1 MIVDRYYYH
10 QLNKQ
15 DQAVYRAFY
24 DGVMAHQDII
34 PIPVRDYF
42 PKEAFERIFDAMTKD
57 NPLIYYLNQSACS
70 CASDMFGHFAICPQY
85 FFPKEKVKEYN
96 RKIEKEVRHDVMS
109 HVKAYGL
116 QCDKAKGIIHLGAT
130 SAYVGDNT
138 DVIQMNEALKLIR
151 VKLVNLINNLKEF
164 SLKYKDVPTLGFTH
178 FQAAQLTTVGK
189 RATLWA
195 QDLILD
201 LEDLNYRIDNMKLR
215 GVKGTTGTQA
225 SFLSLFEGD
234 HQKVSELDKIVC
246 KKMGYKY
253 SYAVSGQTYTR
264 KLDYQ
269 VLSILSGIAQSMHK
283 MTNDIR
289 LLQSLKELEEPF
301 EKNQIGSSAMA
312 YKRNPMR
319 SERIASLS
327 KYIITE
333 SLSPALVQATQW
345 LERSLD
351 DSANKRLAIPQAFM
365 AADAIL
371 EIGINVTDGL
381 VVYENMINKHINEE
395 LPFMATE
402 TILMEAVKRGG
413 DRQEL
418 HEIIREYSM
427 KAAYRVKQEGLN
439 NNLIDLIIEDPA
451 FKMSKE
457 EILSIMDP
465 KNFVG
470 RAPEQVVEFVNET
483 LEPAIKEYKE
493 LIGNI
498 KVDLHV

>member
-1 MIVDRYYYH
+1 MTDNKYTMYTNPLTDRYCSKDMSYIFSPQFKFSTWRRLWVALAEGEH
-10 QLNKQ
+10 ELGLNITEEQL
-15 DQAVYRAFY
+15 DELRANV
-24 DGVMAHQDII
+24 DNIN
-34 PIPVRDYF
+34 
-42 PKEAFERIFDAMTKD
+42 FEDA
-57 NPLIYYLNQSACS
+57 
-70 CASDMFGHFAICPQY
+70 
-85 FFPKEKVKEYN
+85 

-130 SAYVGDNT
+130 SAFVGDNT
-138 DVIQMNEALKLIR
+138 DVIQMTEALKLIR
-151 VKLVNLINNLKEF
+151 VKLVNLINNLKDF
-164 SLKYKDVPTLGFTH
+164 SMKYKDMPALGFTH

-189 RATLWA
+189 RATLWT
-195 QDLILD
+195 QDLIID
-201 LEDLNYRIDNMKLR
+201 LEDLNFRIENMKLR

-225 SFLSLFEGD
+225 SFLNLFEGD
-234 HQKVSELDKIVC
+234 HDKVKELDKKIC
-246 KKMGYKY
+246 EKMGYKS

-269 VLSILSGIAQSMHK
+269 VASILSGIAQSMHK

-327 KYIITE
+327 KYIISE
-333 SLSPALVQATQW
+333 SLSPALVESTQW
-345 LERSLD
+345 LERTLD
-351 DSANKRLAIPQAFM
+351 DSANKRLSIPQAFM
-365 AADAIL
+365 ATDAIL

-381 VVYENMINKHINEE
+381 VVYENMISKRINEE

-402 TILMEAVKRGG
+402 NILMEAVKRGG

-418 HEIIREYSM
+418 HEVIRELSM
-427 KAAYRVKQEGLN
+427 KAAYRVKHEGKD
-439 NNLIDLIIEDPA
+439 NNLIDLIIESSA
-451 FKMSKE
+451 FNMDKE

-465 KNFVG
+465 KNFIG
-470 RAPEQVVEFVNET
+470 RAPEQVEDFVRDIV
-483 LEPAIKEYKE
+483 EPAIEPFKDN
-493 LIGNI
+493 IGIN
-498 KVDLHV
+498 VDLHV

>member
-1 MIVDRYYYH
+1 MNEYYQSPLSQRYAS
-10 QLNKQ
+10 KEM
-15 DQAVYRAFY
+15 QALFSNDKKFTTWRRLWIALAESEKELGLDITEEQIEELKAHALDINY
-24 DGVMAHQDII
+24 DVAKA
-34 PIPVRDYF
+34 R
-42 PKEAFERIFDAMTKD
+42 
-57 NPLIYYLNQSACS
+57 
-70 CASDMFGHFAICPQY
+70 
-85 FFPKEKVKEYN
+85 
-96 RKIEKEVRHDVMS
+96 EKEVRHDVMS
-109 HVKAYGL
+109 HVYAYGV
-116 QCDKAKGIIHLGAT
+116 QCPKAKGIIHLGAT

-151 VKLVNLINNLKEF
+151 IKLVNLINNLKQF
-164 SLKYKDVPTLGFTH
+164 ALKNKDIATLGFTH

-195 QDLILD
+195 QDLIID
-201 LEDLNYRIDNMKLR
+201 LEDLNYRLENMKLR

-225 SFLSLFEGD
+225 SFVALFEGD
-234 HQKVSELDKIVC
+234 NAKIKQLDKIVC
-246 KKMGYKY
+246 NKMGFES

-264 KLDYQ
+264 KLDSQ
-269 VLSILSGIAQSMHK
+269 VLNVLAGIAQSMHK

>member
-1 MIVDRYYYH
+1 MIENKYSTYTNPLTDRYCSKDMSYIFSPQFKFSTWRKLWVALAEGEQELGLNITDD
-10 QLNKQ
+10 QLDELRNNI
-15 DQAVYRAFY
+15 DNINF
-24 DGVMAHQDII
+24 D
-34 PIPVRDYF
+34 
-42 PKEAFERIFDAMTKD
+42 EA
-57 NPLIYYLNQSACS
+57 
-70 CASDMFGHFAICPQY
+70 
-85 FFPKEKVKEYN
+85 

-138 DVIQMNEALKLIR
+138 DVIQMTEALKLIR
-151 VKLVNLINNLKEF
+151 IKLVNLISNLREFALNN
-164 SLKYKDVPTLGFTH
+164 KDIPTLGFTH

-189 RATLWA
+189 RATLWT
-195 QDLILD
+195 QDLLLD

-234 HQKVSELDKIVC
+234 HEKVKELDKLIC
-246 KKMGYKY
+246 SKMGYKS

-269 VLSILSGIAQSMHK
+269 VISILSGIAQSMHK

-327 KYIITE
+327 KYIISET
-333 SLSPALVQATQW
+333 LSPALVQATQW

-371 EIGINVTDGL
+371 EIGINVTNGL
-381 VVYENMINKHINEE
+381 VVYESMINKHVNEE

-402 TILMEAVKRGG
+402 NILMEAVKRGG

-427 KAAYRVKQEGLN
+427 KAAYRVKYEGKD
-439 NNLIDLIIEDPA
+439 NNLMDLIINEPA
-451 FKMSKE
+451 FKMTKE
-457 EILSIMDP
+457 EILSIMEP
-465 KNFVG
+465 KNFIG
-470 RAPEQVVEFVNET
+470 RAPEQVVEF
-483 LEPAIKEYKE
+483 IKEEIDPVLAPFKE
-493 LIGNI
+493 VIGMKI
-498 KVDLHV
+498 DLQV

>member
-1 MIVDRYYYH
+1 MIDNKYTTYKNPLTDRYCSKDMSYIFSP
-10 QLNKQ
+10 QFKFSTWRKLWV
-15 DQAVYRAFY
+15 ALAE
-24 DGVMAHQDII
+24 GE
-34 PIPVRDYF
+34 
-42 PKEAFERIFDAMTKD
+42 KELGINITEEQINELRNNIDNINFDEA
-57 NPLIYYLNQSACS
+57 
-70 CASDMFGHFAICPQY
+70 
-85 FFPKEKVKEYN
+85 

-116 QCDKAKGIIHLGAT
+116 QCDKA
-130 SAYVGDNT
+130 
-138 DVIQMNEALKLIR
+138 NEALKLIR

-234 HQKVSELDKIVC
+234 HEKVSELDKLVC
-246 KKMGYKY
+246 TKMGYKY

-269 VLSILSGIAQSMHK
+269 VVSILSSIAQSMHK

-427 KAAYRVKQEGLN
+427 KASYRVKQEGLN
-439 NNLIDLIIEDPA
+439 NNLIDLIIEDSA
-451 FKMSKE
+451 FRMSKE
-457 EILSIMDP
+457 EILSIIDP

>member
-1 MIVDRYYYH
+1 MTDNKYTMYTNPLTDRYCSKDMSYIFSPQFKFSTWRKLWVALAEGEH
-10 QLNKQ
+10 ELGLNITEEQL
-15 DQAVYRAFY
+15 DELRANV
-24 DGVMAHQDII
+24 DNIN
-34 PIPVRDYF
+34 
-42 PKEAFERIFDAMTKD
+42 FEDA
-57 NPLIYYLNQSACS
+57 
-70 CASDMFGHFAICPQY
+70 
-85 FFPKEKVKEYN
+85 

-138 DVIQMNEALKLIR
+138 DVIQMTEALKLIR
-151 VKLVNLINNLKEF
+151 VKLVNLINNLKDF
-164 SLKYKDVPTLGFTH
+164 SMKYKDMPALGFTH

-189 RATLWA
+189 RATLWT
-195 QDLILD
+195 QDLIID
-201 LEDLNYRIDNMKLR
+201 LEDLNFRIENMKLR

-225 SFLSLFEGD
+225 SFLNLFEGD
-234 HQKVSELDKIVC
+234 HDKVKELDKKIC
-246 KKMGYKY
+246 EKMGYKS

-269 VLSILSGIAQSMHK
+269 VASILSGIAQSMHK

-327 KYIITE
+327 KYIISE
-333 SLSPALVQATQW
+333 SLSPALVESTQW
-345 LERSLD
+345 LERTLD
-351 DSANKRLAIPQAFM
+351 DSANKRLSIPQAFM
-365 AADAIL
+365 ATDAIL

-381 VVYENMINKHINEE
+381 VVYENMISKRINEE

-402 TILMEAVKRGG
+402 NILMEAVKRGG

-418 HEIIREYSM
+418 HEVIRELSM
-427 KAAYRVKQEGLN
+427 KAAYRVKHEGKD
-439 NNLIDLIIEDPA
+439 NNLIDLIIESSA
-451 FKMSKE
+451 FNMDKE

-465 KNFVG
+465 KNFIG
-470 RAPEQVVEFVNET
+470 RAPEQVEDFVRDIV
-483 LEPAIKEYKE
+483 EPAIEPFKDN
-493 LIGNI
+493 IGIN
-498 KVDLHV
+498 VDLHV

>member
-1 MIVDRYYYH
+1 MSNNYSKYTNPLTDRYCSKEMSH
-10 QLNKQ
+10 IFSPQFKFSTWRKLWVALAEGEQELGINITDEQLEELRQNI
-15 DQAVYRAFY
+15 DN
-24 DGVMAHQDII
+24 IN
-34 PIPVRDYF
+34 
-42 PKEAFERIFDAMTKD
+42 FEDA
-57 NPLIYYLNQSACS
+57 
-70 CASDMFGHFAICPQY
+70 
-85 FFPKEKVKEYN
+85 

-138 DVIQMNEALKLIR
+138 DVIQMDEALKLIR
-151 VKLVNLINNLKEF
+151 VKLVNLINNLKNF
-164 SLKYKDVPTLGFTH
+164 SIKYKNIPTLGFTH

-195 QDLILD
+195 QDLVLD
-201 LEDLNYRIDNMKLR
+201 LEDLNYRIDSMKLR

-234 HQKVSELDKIVC
+234 HEKVKELDKIIC
-246 KKMGYKY
+246 EKMGYKS

-269 VLSILSGIAQSMHK
+269 VISILSGIAQSMHK

-327 KYIITE
+327 KYIMTE

-365 AADAIL
+365 ATDAIL

-413 DRQEL
+413 DRQHL
-418 HEIIREYSM
+418 HEVIREYSM
-427 KAAYRVKQEGLN
+427 KAAYRVKQEGKD
-439 NNLIDLIIEDPA
+439 NNLIELIINDSS
-451 FKMSKE
+451 FNMSEE

-465 KNFVG
+465 KNFIG
-470 RAPEQVVEFVNET
+470 RAPEQVVEFVEEVVNPIIDEFSDV
-483 LEPAIKEYKE
+483 
-493 LIGNI
+493 IGIN
-498 KVDLHV
+498 VDLHV